1 MPNKAISY
9 VLYHGATVGN
19 GYGNRNGVSIEDTGL
34 LGFLFPYCLL
44 FIKVMYLE
52 QHQNRRN
59 PVIPESILRIQS
71 KGMWLESRK

>member
-1 MPNKAISY
+1 MPNKVISY

-44 FIKVMYLE
+44 FIKVMY
-52 QHQNRRN
+52 
-59 PVIPESILRIQS
+59 VY
-71 KGMWLESRK
+71 K

>member
-9 VLYHGATVGN
+9 VVYHGATVGN

-44 FIKVMYLE
+44 FIKVMYINKRKQE
-52 QHQNRRN
+52 RVYNTYKG
-59 PVIPESILRIQS
+59 IESF
-71 KGMWLESRK
+71 